1 MFTTSRK
8 PLTGL
13 VSIGAWIATS
23 GANSLLKLSW
33 LAPASMAMRK
43 GCLDMSVLLAWRRQL
58 ASTELRQM
66 QRSSGDVVPHV
77 GQQSSGVQRDQ
88 FVSEDLEG
96 RERAIGDRAF
106 RQQAVVIVGQQLHA
120 LYLVSLPAQQG

>member
-23 GANSLLKLSW
+23 GANTLLKLSW

-58 ASTELRQM
+58 ASTESRQL
-66 QRSSGDVVPHV
+66 QQSSGDVVPHV
-77 GQQSSGVQRDQ
+77 SRAAAFNAISLSLKILRAGN
-88 FVSEDLEG
+88 G
-96 RERAIGDRAF
+96 R
-106 RQQAVVIVGQQLHA
+106 
-120 LYLVSLPAQQG
+120 